1 MRINIDVLLAK
12 GYRIVD
18 TQPAQK
24 MTMENILNN
33 IFSYL
38 DDYPKMG
45 FSFINYPDEIIVISN
60 NANELFKVFG
70 YCIFGFFVIDSN
82 EHILLL
88 PNEGLDFNN
97 DKVYVN
103 RSLAVFLQCYSLFLS
118 KIFLL
123 KSKIFDKDTDEVAL
137 VELANNTANKLM
149 QEIACLDKELDK
161 KALKDDGFW
170 CLMIYM
176 IQELEIKLNLPI
188 SEYITSNRL

>member
-24 MTMENILNN
+24 MTMENILND
-33 IFSYL
+33 IFSYF

-45 FSFINYPDEIIVISN
+45 FSFIYYPDEIIVISN

-70 YCIFGFFVIDSN
+70 YCIFGFFVIDSH
-82 EHILLL
+82 EHILIL
-88 PNEGLDFNN
+88 PNEGLDFND

-149 QEIACLDKELDK
+149 QEIACLDK

-170 CLMIYM
+170 CLMIYIM
-176 IQELEIKLNLPI
+176 QELEIKLNLPI
-188 SEYITSNRL
+188 SEYINSNRL